1 MRQYQWI
8 IHRDADGRVISVCA
22 ALQDEAIMYGVV
34 QYHVAGYDLPEDA
47 LRAAIRELEAAA
59 EGDQ

>member
-8 IHRDADGRVISVCA
+8 IHRDAAGRVLSVCA
-22 ALQDEAIMYGVV
+22 GLQDEAVMSGVV
-34 QYHVAGYDLPEDA
+34 QYHVAGYDSPEDA

-59 EGDQ
+59 EQS

>member
-22 ALQDEAIMYGVV
+22 GLQDEAIMFGVA
-34 QYHVAGYDLPEDA
+34 QYHVTGYDSPEDA

-59 EGDQ
+59 EQQ